1 MRLTGLHLA
10 IRNSLEFAA
19 IFGIWR
25 VQLALIERGSL
36 TLAAATAVVL
46 IVAWLKTAFF
56 GIENIR
62 QLWRASAE
70 NMPYYK
76 FLLLML
82 VNMMQIIVAFALDYH
97 LLHKLSAESF
107 AGVNSALDGGALVFE
122 FFYYSSLNF
131 MFFGY
136 GDITPQSVPAK
147 LLTLTEIT
155 LAFVTVIF
163 LLSDF
168 ISLKE
173 SIGRRGRDG
182 EAPGR
187 RHWLGGS
194 LSLPHIDRDS

>member
-1 MRLTGLHLA
+1 MRLTGFNLA
-10 IRNSLEFAA
+10 IRNAIEFAA
-19 IFGIWR
+19 IFGLWR
-25 VQLALIERGSL
+25 LQLEVLERKGL
-36 TLAAATAVVL
+36 TPATLTVVVL
-46 IVAWLKTAFF
+46 IVALVKTAFF
-56 GIENIR
+56 GVENIR
-62 QLWRASAE
+62 QLWRASAD

-82 VNMMQIIVAFALDYH
+82 VNMAQIVIAFALDYH
-97 LLHKLSAESF
+97 LLYRLAAESF
-107 AGVNSALDGGALVFE
+107 SGVNSALHGGALVFE

-136 GDITPQSVPAK
+136 GDITPQSIPAK

-173 SIGRRGRDG
+173 SIGAGRHR
-182 EAPGR
+182 PGR
-187 RHWLGGS
+187 L
-194 LSLPHIDRDS
+194 

>member
-1 MRLTGLHLA
+1 MRLSGLYLA
-10 IRNSLEFAA
+10 VRNTIEFAA
-19 IFGIWR
+19 IFGLWQ
-25 VQLALIERGSL
+25 VELELIDRGRFS
-36 TLAAATAVVL
+36 AAAMTAIVL
-46 IVAWLKTAFF
+46 TVAWVKTAFF
-56 GIENIR
+56 GVENIR

-82 VNMMQIIVAFALDYH
+82 VNMMQIIVSFGLDYH
-97 LLHKLSAESF
+97 VLHKFSVESF
-107 AGVNSALDGGALVFE
+107 AGVNPSLEGATLIFE
-122 FFYYSSLNF
+122 FIYYSSLNF

-173 SIGRRGRDG
+173 SIG
-182 EAPGR
+182 AGR
-187 RHWLGGS
+187 RKAGGATES
-194 LSLPHIDRDS
+194 SRELTARR

>member
-1 MRLTGLHLA
+1 MRLSGLYLVV
-10 IRNSLEFAA
+10 RNTIEFAA
-19 IFGIWR
+19 IFGLWR
-25 VQLALIERGSL
+25 LQLELIERGSF
-36 TLAAATAVVL
+36 TPVVL
-46 IVAWLKTAFF
+46 TAIVLMVSWVKTAFF

-70 NMPYYK
+70 NIPYYK

-97 LLHKLSAESF
+97 LLHTLSAESF
-107 AGVNSALDGGALVFE
+107 AGVNPALDGGALVFE

-173 SIGRRGRDG
+173 SIGVGRGKA
-182 EAPGR
+182 EE
-187 RHWLGGS
+187 L
-194 LSLPHIDRDS
+194 